1 MKEYCTSF
9 SWRLHR
15 SPVFWLPLLP
25 FTLPLHLGQD
35 EVRVREGTSISGKDW
50 EEGKGAG
57 EDGEERAKVKK
68 EEQSLRIYCFRPV
81 TFSFD
86 TKVHNL
92 SATMMFQFPQSVAS
106 RCKVMLAS
114 CSLSDRYSRST
125 KGNRGCTAQYKGCAA
140 GSRNK
145 KPTIYLVRPNGK
157 CSTMNKTNN
166 SLQLLVQGYSVLHV
180 FGLAIKSLLYTSN
193 DWLTTDATDLAG
205 ATDSR
210 VRLL

>member
-1 MKEYCTSF
+1 MARTRYERGRGHQYQGRTERK
-9 SWRLHR
+9 
-15 SPVFWLPLLP
+15 
-25 FTLPLHLGQD
+25 
-35 EVRVREGTSISGKDW
+35 
-50 EEGKGAG
+50 GKGQG
-57 EDGEERAKVKK
+57 RTEERAKVKK
-68 EEQSLRIYCFRPV
+68 EEQSLRISFVRPV

-86 TKVHNL
+86 TKV
-92 SATMMFQFPQSVAS
+92 PQSAAS